1 MTTSAPPRPK
11 KKTTDLRSLDWETL
25 LDKALRAGRDYELR
39 RQVDAEMR
47 LRVAEGFRYEKRC
60 PIRMFHH

>member
-1 MTTSAPPRPK
+1 MSTATAEPPK
-11 KKTTDLRSLDWETL
+11 KTKDLRSLDWNTL

-47 LRVAEGFRYEKRC
+47 LRVNRGFLRESYC

>member
-1 MTTSAPPRPK
+1 MTKTADRPK
-11 KKTTDLRSLDWETL
+11 KTKDLRSLDWNTL

-47 LRVAEGFRYEKRC
+47 LRVSKGWIRESYC
-60 PIRMFHH
+60 PRRLFHH

>member
-1 MTTSAPPRPK
+1 MTSATAEHPK
-11 KKTTDLRSLDWETL
+11 KTKDLSKMDWDSLVN
-25 LDKALRAGRDYELR
+25 KALRAGRDYELR

-47 LRVAEGFRYEKRC
+47 LRVNRGFLRESYC

>member
-1 MTTSAPPRPK
+1 MSTATAEHPK
-11 KKTTDLRSLDWETL
+11 KTKDLSRLDWDSL
-25 LDKALRAGRDYELR
+25 VNKALRAGRDYELR
-39 RQVDAEMR
+39 RRIDAEMR